1 MKQKKL
7 LADKNVSINAK
18 QKHFFS
24 PDNMLTDSGRNRVV
38 WVYIYFDIK
47 LGEVFHQYI
56 LM

>member
-1 MKQKKL
+1 MKQKKM